1 MEAGTAY
8 PITTYPNVDSTQLS
22 QKVTNRHFHFNGRTI
37 YVIMICATVACWFY
51 FLFYSIVL
59 WLNFTTNVI
68 IGAKRPLTILWSTT
82 ANACHWAVFKTG
94 TKKKIKLRFSG
105 IEKWVIEWITT
116 IIVTYSKARL
126 YCVSCWVKPVSQN
139 VASRKEVAS
148 LTQTNRLTSQFYCF
162 SSGSVKFHTT
172 SLTTLVIMTS
182 ETNYFSSLG
191 KHNSTFG

>member
-1 MEAGTAY
+1 MCDCCVLILLSILLHCAMAEFYNKCNNRCKMA
-8 PITTYPNVDSTQLS
+8 TY
-22 QKVTNRHFHFNGRTI
+22 HFMKYHSKRMSLGR
-37 YVIMICATVACWFY
+37 VQNW
-51 FLFYSIVL
+51 
-59 WLNFTTNVI
+59 N
-68 IGAKRPLTILWSTT
+68 
-82 ANACHWAVFKTG
+82 
-94 TKKKIKLRFSG
+94 KKKIKLRFSG